1 MTSDI
6 LKRAAEAVKEPH
18 RIYINRAMVFDE
30 GVTFTTVAGL
40 YPHAYV
46 PEDSYIGLRTLIPDM
61 AAAIA
66 ERDEQIKRLT
76 ARAEAAD
83 AMADRLAE
91 AVIGAQNIVL
101 HCDITDGSCCCGEDM
116 AQHSSQF
123 VCGHQPIDHG
133 RYYADKWLEGSVD
146 LIASHAAMKEGR

>member
-6 LKRAAEAVKEPH
+6 LKRAAEAVEEPH

-46 PEDSYIGLRTLIPDM
+46 PEDAYLGLRTLIPDM

-66 ERDEQIKRLT
+66 ERDAEIARLT
-76 ARAEAAD
+76 ARAA
-83 AMADRLAE
+83 L
-91 AVIGAQNIVL
+91 
-101 HCDITDGSCCCGEDM
+101 GEK
-116 AQHSSQF
+116 
-123 VCGHQPIDHG
+123 P
-133 RYYADKWLEGSVD
+133 
-146 LIASHAAMKEGR
+146 